1 MRRNHRLGRSGWR
14 RGTPAWGC
22 LGLLLTSASCVPA
35 ISEAPHPE
43 FAMSVASADVADRLP
58 DATHPVIANA
68 SIPLADAPNPAPASY
83 VFRARSALD
92 QMRSLDCLAEAVYY
106 EARSETEEG
115 QRAVAQVVL
124 NRVRHPAWP
133 NSVCGVVYQGPAI
146 PGGGCQ
152 FSFTCDGSLNLRPS
166 GSAWARARWIA
177 GEALAGKTYAG
188 VGHSTHYHTH
198 EVLPGWARRLAK
210 TAVIG
215 AHNFYRLP
223 GAWGGPSS
231 FRATYAG
238 REPLPVPAV
247 RTSVAIPERASSR
260 ASASTP
266 SAAIAAP
273 DAMPEVRYTEFGRA
287 ASQVR
292 EEYLHSGQWREDAP
306 AAITGR

>member
-1 MRRNHRLGRSGWR
+1 M
-14 RGTPAWGC
+14 
-22 LGLLLTSASCVPA
+22 
-35 ISEAPHPE
+35 
-43 FAMSVASADVADRLP
+43 ASAAVADSLP
-58 DATHPVIANA
+58 DPIHPVVANA
-68 SIPLADAPNPAPASY
+68 AIPVADAPNPAPASY

-133 NSVCGVVYQGPAI
+133 NSVCGVVYQGPLRL
-146 PGGGCQ
+146 GGGCQ
-152 FSFTCDGSLNLRPS
+152 FSFTCDGSLNLRPG
-166 GSAWARARWIA
+166 GSAWARARGIA
-177 GEALAGKTYAG
+177 NEALAGRTYAG

-198 EVLPGWARRLAK
+198 EVLPGWAGRLAK

-223 GAWGGPSS
+223 GARGGPSS
-231 FRATYAG
+231 FHAAYAG

-247 RTSVAIPERASSR
+247 RTPVAIPQWAASR
-260 ASASTP
+260 AAASRLPTAV
-266 SAAIAAP
+266 AASETLLEA
-273 DAMPEVRYTEFGRA
+273 RYTETGRA

-292 EEYLHSGQWREDAP
+292 EEYRHSGQWREDAP